1 METLDRFEE
10 YKDRIHMV
18 GMVPHHKIIN
28 ITNNRGT
35 LFYDKDS
42 SLSKC
47 INLVAENI
55 LSENK
60 NCPTLS
66 NQNQEILNFLQ
77 KQGQG
82 SWASRFSKIA
92 SSVG

>member
-1 METLDRFEE
+1 
-10 YKDRIHMV
+10 MV
-18 GMVPHHKIIN
+18 GMVPDHKIIN

-47 INLVAENI
+47 INLIAENI
-55 LSENK
+55 LTDNQ

-66 NQNQEILNFLQ
+66 SSNSGTLQFLQ
-77 KQGQG
+77 QKGRR
-82 SWASRFSKIA
+82 SWASRFGKIA
-92 SSVG
+92 SSLG